1 MGSPPD
7 RAERTLP
14 ELARGFED
22 LLRARGVSPHT
33 LRAYLCDVR
42 QFCAGFVNR
51 HGREPGPEHLS
62 RAEVRR
68 ECERVYGRLSPASL
82 RRRLSALR
90 SFADFLVMLQLRP
103 DNEVRLVRGP
113 RVPHRLAR
121 VLSESQAAHLCD
133 AGGNHRDQ
141 ALIEVLYGAGLRV
154 SECVQLDVTDLV
166 WTDEGSVEVR
176 VLGKRQ
182 RWRQIPAG
190 RSAAQALRQLLA
202 GRPGSGAVFEACGR
216 RLGVRT
222 AYRVVSVRAAALGY
236 RASPHTL
243 RHSCA
248 THLLR
253 SGADLRAV
261 QVQLG
266 HATVRSTQ
274 HYIHLDITDLIRIYR
289 RAHPRATAARTPRTD

>member
-1 MGSPPD
+1 VGSLPD
-7 RAERTLP
+7 RCERTLP
-14 ELARGFED
+14 ELAEGFED
-22 LLRARGVSPHT
+22 LLRVRGVSPHT
-33 LRAYLCDVR
+33 LRAYLYDVR
-42 QFCAGFVNR
+42 QFCAGFVSR
-51 HGREPGPEHLS
+51 HGHEPGPEHLS

-68 ECERVYGRLSPASL
+68 ECERVFGRFSPASL

-90 SFADFLVMLQLRP
+90 SFADFLVLMNLRP

-113 RVPHRLAR
+113 RAPHRLAR
-121 VLSESQAAHLCD
+121 VLSESQAADLCD
-133 AGGNHRDQ
+133 LGGNHRDQ
-141 ALIEVLYGAGLRV
+141 ALVEVLYGAGLRV

-166 WTDEGSVEVR
+166 WTEDSVEVR

-182 RWRQIPAG
+182 RWRQVPAG
-190 RSAAQALRQLLA
+190 RSAARALRQLLA
-202 GRPGSGAVFEACGR
+202 GRAGPGPVFEVCGR
-216 RLGVRT
+216 RLGVRS
-222 AYRVVSVRAAALGY
+222 AYRVVSVRAHALGL

-261 QVQLG
+261 QIQLG

-274 HYIHLDITDLIRIYR
+274 HYLHLDITDLIRIYK
-289 RAHPRATAARTPRTD
+289 RAHPRATAARTPRID

>member
-1 MGSPPD
+1 MDSPPD
-7 RAERTLP
+7 RCQRTLP
-14 ELARGFED
+14 ELAQDFED
-22 LLRARGVSPHT
+22 LLRVRGVSPHT

-42 QFCAGFVNR
+42 QFCAGFVGR
-51 HGREPGPEHLS
+51 HGHEPGPEHLS

-68 ECERVYGRLSPASL
+68 ECERVFELLSPASL

-90 SFADFLVMLQLRP
+90 SFADFLVWMRLRP

-113 RVPHRLAR
+113 RVPYRLAR
-121 VLSESQAAHLCD
+121 VLSETQAGHLCD
-133 AGGNHRDQ
+133 AGGKQRDQ
-141 ALIEVLYGAGLRV
+141 ALVEVLYGAGLRV
-154 SECVQLDVTDLV
+154 SECIQLDVADLV

-176 VLGKRQ
+176 VLGKGR
-182 RWRQIPAG
+182 RWRQVPAG
-190 RSAAQALRQLLA
+190 RSAARALRQLLA
-202 GRPGSGAVFEACGR
+202 GRPAGPVFEAHGR
-216 RLGVRT
+216 RLNVRS
-222 AYRVVSVRAAALGY
+222 AYRVVSVRADALGY

-266 HATVRSTQ
+266 HATVSSTQ
-274 HYIHLDITDLIRIYR
+274 HYLHLDITDLVRIYQ
-289 RAHPRATAARTPRTD
+289 RAHPRATAAQTPRTD